1 MSHNDSS
8 LSCRSCAFGRR
19 SDALCDIHGT
29 AITNT
34 LVCRSYRAPGQNHM
48 EARAEHP
55 LLENLHPGLVYT
67 IKANKVGDGQALS
80 ASFKIEPILRK
91 EPVPKLGDTLVESYN
106 IQVRNIDGSESP
118 GRFDCYENGLVI
130 LAMKDIRYGSE
141 SAGDV
146 FHALLEIRQQMEIDG
161 RD

>member
-106 IQVRNIDGSESP
+106 IQVRNIDGSESVSYTHL
-118 GRFDCYENGLVI
+118 RAHETVLDLVCR
-130 LAMKDIRYGSE
+130 L
-141 SAGDV
+141 
-146 FHALLEIRQQMEIDG
+146 LLEKKNKHRYLIKEIYIYD
-161 RD
+161 